1 MRHDEIE
8 RALRAEP
15 LLEPSAGFAA
25 SVMAAVRAEATT
37 PPPLAFPWRRALPA
51 IACAGLC
58 VVATAIAFGSAMA
71 AAPPAAPG
79 AETDPATLAFAW
91 LAHDHRAAY
100 LAVVACLVLV
110 TGLARVPRRDRG
122 TLL

>member
-15 LLEPSAGFAA
+15 LVEPSTGFAA
-25 SVMAAVRAEATT
+25 SVMAAVRAEATA

-51 IACAGLC
+51 MAVAGLC
-58 VVATAIAFGSAMA
+58 LVATAIAFGSAMA
-71 AAPPAAPG
+71 SAPAAAPG
-79 AETDPATLAFAW
+79 DTADPASRALAW
-91 LAHDHRAAY
+91 LAQDHRAAY

-110 TGLARVPRRDRG
+110 TGLARAPRRDRG